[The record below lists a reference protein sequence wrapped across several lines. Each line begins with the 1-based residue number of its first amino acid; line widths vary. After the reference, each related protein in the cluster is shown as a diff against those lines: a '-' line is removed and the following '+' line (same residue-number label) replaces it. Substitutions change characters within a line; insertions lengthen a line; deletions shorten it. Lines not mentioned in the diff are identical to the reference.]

1 MRIPSPRGDGFWK
14 DENGQDT
21 IEWALLAAF
30 IAIAVVLLLFLFRS
44 PLLGIY
50 QGILDELNFMNSNL

>member
-1 MRIPSPRGDGFWK
+1 MGMGAWRRLLIEED
-14 DENGQDT
+14 GQDL

-30 IAIAVVLLLFLFRS
+30 IAIVVILILFQFRA

-50 QGILDELNFMNSNL
+50 QTVLNSLDYVNGNL